1 VRACACACW
10 LPQATVSFD
19 AACMAFGDAY
29 RPEEGNKLCL
39 QQHGL
44 TLHSGGVLIL
54 AANNCKKNGE
64 LDLACVI
71 CMVIFQTLGF
81 F

>member
-1 VRACACACW
+1 
-10 LPQATVSFD
+10 
-19 AACMAFGDAY
+19 MAFGDAY
-29 RPEEGNKLCL
+29 RPEEGNKMCL

-44 TLHSGGVLIL
+44 TLHSGGILIL

-71 CMVIFQTLGF
+71 CMVIFQTLSF
-81 F
+81 FKKNILHCGYILDNNCKKTV